1 MILGL
6 GCERHW
12 DFLSP
17 LLFSPFHLQSR
28 KPAVT
33 LWGNLGSFCR
43 GSQTR
48 NWGYWSASHWGLPT
62 SMPVSWWTVSTIAW
76 LTTWPHLHEAPR
88 QYHQLSCSRFL
99 TFRTHIWQQRFIVL
113 SCWSSNVTS
122 MHQEISTVAWV
133 RKILSFLS
141 ITITSKTMILIPT
154 LKGHGCNHNVK

>member
-6 GCERHW
+6 GCERHC
-12 DFLSP
+12 DFLSL
-17 LLFSPFHLQSR
+17 LLFSPFDLQSR

-43 GSQTR
+43 GPQTR
-48 NWGYWSASHWGLPT
+48 NWGYWSASHRGLPT
-62 SMPVSWWTVSTIAW
+62 SMPASWWTVSTTAW

-99 TFRTHIWQQRFIVL
+99 TFRTDIWQQMFIVL
-113 SCWSSNVTS
+113 SCWSSSVTS

-133 RKILSFLS
+133 RTILSFLA

-154 LKGHGCNHNVK
+154 LKGHGCDHNVK